1 LFGALHE
8 KMSVNLKKN
17 EKALLAAYNDVLNG
31 KSETNW

>member
-1 LFGALHE
+1 MQE

-17 EKALLAAYNDVLNG
+17 EKALLAAYNDVLSD